1 MLSQTLHTKFVNTT
15 MFAGQSQLERPP
27 VLYTDEIRRPLLL
40 EQGDPMIE
48 QLKERVNTDD
58 RLVRRGRFLSTHFL
72 IEVGSTQWLINVVEG
87 RVSSVAQGP
96 FVMASWSFALRAPQE
111 VWAQFWE
118 ADPRPGSHDL
128 MALIKRRVLTT
139 EGNLQVFMAHL
150 RYFKE
155 CLAKLRVAA

>member
-1 MLSQTLHTKFVNTT
+1 
-15 MFAGQSQLERPP
+15 
-27 VLYTDEIRRPLLL
+27 
-40 EQGDPMIE
+40 MIE

-87 RVSSVAQGP
+87 RVSSVEQGP
-96 FVMASWSFALRAPQE
+96 FVMPSWSFALRAPQE

-128 MALIKRRVLTT
+128 MALIKRRVLTA